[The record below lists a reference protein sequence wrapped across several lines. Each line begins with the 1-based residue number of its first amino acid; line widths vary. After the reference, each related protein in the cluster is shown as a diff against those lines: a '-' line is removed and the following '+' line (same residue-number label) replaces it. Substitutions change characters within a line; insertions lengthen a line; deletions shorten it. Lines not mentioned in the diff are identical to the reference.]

1 MRSSNEKLNLGE
13 WLCVGNLFGSETLE
27 LREGGREK
35 EKLHHE
41 AADRNENVL
50 YLKHT
55 NVKHQPLWRLS
66 PLLSHTLFA
75 CSGRNSKGWIPS
87 SPAGSCRA
95 TASSLKKKN
104 KFKTSEDLVA
114 PWLHRWAT
122 ARSVRCQWSASTG
135 VEVSEYRCGAHCHR
149 GKLQIL
155 HFWARIRL
163 WCHLPA
169 PKTLSVVAGR
179 QQEVKRASSAHT
191 RSSCKEMV

>member
-1 MRSSNEKLNLGE
+1 ME
-13 WLCVGNLFGSETLE
+13 F
-27 LREGGREK
+27 REGGREK

-41 AADRNENVL
+41 AAGTNENVL

-75 CSGRNSKGWIPS
+75 CSGRNSEGWIPS

-95 TASSLKKKN
+95 TASSLKKN

-114 PWLHRWAT
+114 PWLHRWVT

-135 VEVSEYRCGAHCHR
+135 VEPTATEKNCRSCISEPELGFDATYRLLKHCR
-149 GKLQIL
+149 EYQGGNKLKE
-155 HFWARIRL
+155 
-163 WCHLPA
+163 P
-169 PKTLSVVAGR
+169 
-179 QQEVKRASSAHT
+179 AHT
-191 RSSCKEMV
+191 GSSCKEMV